1 MASEPFDVE
10 AVLEVVL
17 SKLRTLAETGQ
28 TFGQPITVGDTI
40 IVPYMSL
47 NFGLAGGGGDLGSDH
62 PQQKRSAHPVWS
74 GAGGGVRIEP
84 MGFLVI
90 RGDKV
95 ELLTTDAKPAGQ
107 WSKVADQMVPLL
119 QQWLQH
125 REEFRNGRE
134 GSETE
139 R

>member
-1 MASEPFDVE
+1 MTSEPFEVE
-10 AVLEVVL
+10 SVLEVVL

-28 TFGQPITVGDTI
+28 TFGQPITVGDTV

-47 NFGLAGGGGDLGSDH
+47 NFGLAGGGGELSPD
-62 PQQKRSAHPVWS
+62 QQSKRGPHPVWS

-95 ELLTTDAKPAGQ
+95 ELLTTDQKSTGQ
-107 WSKVADQMVPLL
+107 WNKIADQVVPLL
-119 QQWLQH
+119 QQWLQS
-125 REEFRNGRE
+125 REAQSHGKTE
-134 GSETE
+134 SES
-139 R
+139 